1 MNTDSNNQN
10 NKYNQSSNGKLK
22 KRVSIGRFFAA
33 LVVFVIVGWC
43 VYGAFNNVVSIIRNN
58 SMFYYGELSNQP
70 VLYTKDDGVY
80 IHKLGED
87 KSYHITA
94 TSPSHSQ
101 FSKDGKRIFMLCDKK
116 LLYINFNDMNY
127 HDIASSVHTIDE
139 NVTDFS
145 CSTDGRYISYRKGRH
160 SLYACK
166 TGEKPFLVANNVFGR
181 FFINETDNNI
191 IYTVYNSD
199 LCVYNINR
207 HSVTRTNN
215 VDLYEFK
222 NNYSNKL
229 YYLSDDT
236 LYYRENNNTPQFI
249 AANMTCIFNIGSN
262 IFTISQ
268 RNNSLVYIYMIENNK
283 VKLTEQNVSDI
294 TDDFGSS
301 VIYKRKSK
309 KGFETCLLNSDGKN
323 FRLFTENSAAS
334 NYTVSEDGK
343 TLYAV
348 MDYHTGENTLMKF
361 TVNEKGINER
371 TIVAEDVSSYIL
383 LKNGN
388 TVYITSSG
396 AYMHTGKK
404 SILLSTYDIHD
415 VTMSEDAVYFA
426 ETADNSNFNILRVKN
441 GSVQFLVEN
450 SSEAFHTLT
459 SSDIIYIQNDNLYF
473 KHGNED
479 SKLIDNNAKSL
490 LKPTKYN

>member
-1 MNTDSNNQN
+1 
-10 NKYNQSSNGKLK
+10 
-22 KRVSIGRFFAA
+22 
-33 LVVFVIVGWC
+33 
-43 VYGAFNNVVSIIRNN
+43 
-58 SMFYYGELSNQP
+58 MFYYGELANQP

-87 KSYHITA
+87 RSYHITQQ
-94 TSPSHSQ
+94 SPSHSQ
-101 FSKDGKRIFMLCDKK
+101 FSKDGKRIFMLCGKK
-116 LLYINFNDMNY
+116 LLYINFNNMNY
-127 HDIASSVHTIDE
+127 SDIASSVHTIDE

-145 CSTDGRYISYRKGRH
+145 CSTDGRYIAYRKGQH

-166 TGEKPFLVANNVFGR
+166 ADDKPFLIANNVFGN

-199 LCVYNINR
+199 LCIYNINR
-207 HSVTRTNN
+207 HSVIRTDD
-215 VDLYEFK
+215 VDFFKFK

-249 AANMTCIFNIGSN
+249 ATNMTGIFNIDSN
-262 IFTISQ
+262 IFTVSQ
-268 RNNSLVYIYMIENNK
+268 RNNSLLYIYKIENNK
-283 VKLTEQNVSDI
+283 VKLIEQNVSDI
-294 TDDFGSS
+294 TDNFGSS
-301 VIYKRKSK
+301 VIYKRKTK
-309 KGFETCLLNSDGKN
+309 KGFETCLLNKN
-323 FRLFTENSAAS
+323 GNSFRLFTENSAAS

-371 TIVAEDVSSYIL
+371 TIVAEDVLSYIL

-396 AYMHTGKK
+396 AYLHTGKK
-404 SILLSTYDIHD
+404 SILLSTYDIYD
-415 VTMSEDAVYFA
+415 VTLSEDVVYFA
-426 ETADNSNFNILRVKN
+426 ESADNINFNVLRVKN
-441 GSVQFLVEN
+441 GSVQFLAEN
-450 SSEAFHTLT
+450 SSEEFHNLT